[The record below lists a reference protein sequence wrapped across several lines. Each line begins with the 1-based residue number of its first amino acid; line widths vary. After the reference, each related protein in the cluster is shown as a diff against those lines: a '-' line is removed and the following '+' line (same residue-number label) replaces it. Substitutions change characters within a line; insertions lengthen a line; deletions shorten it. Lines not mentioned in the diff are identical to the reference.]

1 MCRDNSIRHSSSNEE
16 GNGPKEK
23 EKEKERK
30 DRDISAAQRKA
41 IEMKKEIRKKKQSK
55 ANSRKWDVHQR
66 IFHCIYM

>member
-16 GNGPKEK
+16 GNGP
-23 EKEKERK
+23 KEKERK